1 MGTVIVWI
9 AVWLSL
15 SAVVSQKKEVTD
27 SQVLVIAIPPHRT
40 QGLDKWLFP
49 QKLLLTSW
57 FYEFQ

>member
-27 SQVLVIAIPPHRT
+27 SQVLVIAIPPH
-40 QGLDKWLFP
+40 
-49 QKLLLTSW
+49 
-57 FYEFQ
+57 